1 MNDTM
6 VTLVGNAATA
16 VEHRTTPTGVP
27 VVRFRLAATPRRW
40 DRARERWMDGDTSF
54 FTVKA
59 WRALAD
65 HVAASVTVGEPLLV
79 QGRLRVREGE
89 QPADRGGQRWLAA
102 EVEAVAIGHD
112 LTRGTA
118 AFRRAAPRPRPEPQ
132 PGEGGTRGSELA
144 PDWSTGGGAGAW
156 GKAEP
161 TASGAPSGAPVVTPT
176 GMSVPSPSVA
186 GGSGGGGSGG
196 AAEVAA
202 RAGGGTAA
210 GADADAADAGAADAE
225 ALEGVGAG

>member
-16 VEHRTTPTGVP
+16 VEHRQTATGVP
-27 VVRFRLAATPRRW
+27 VARFRLAATPRRW
-40 DRARERWMDGDTSF
+40 DRARERWTDGDTSF

-65 HVAASVTVGEPLLV
+65 HVAASVTVGEPLMV

-89 QPADRGGQRWLAA
+89 QSADRGGQRWLAA

-118 AFRRAAPRPRPEPQ
+118 AFRRASPRAQIEPQ
-132 PGEGGTRGSELA
+132 AGESGGKSGELG
-144 PDWSTGGGAGAW
+144 PDWSTGGGAG
-156 GKAEP
+156 GKASSSP
-161 TASGAPSGAPVVTPT
+161 
-176 GMSVPSPSVA
+176 PSPSLSPSPVPGA
-186 GGSGGGGSGG
+186 GGGGSGG
-196 AAEVAA
+196 EAEAAAGGADEAAA
-202 RAGGGTAA
+202 RA
-210 GADADAADAGAADAE
+210 AGAASAAE
-225 ALEGVGAG
+225 GAGGREATEGVAVGVMA

>member
-40 DRARERWMDGDTSF
+40 DRARERWTDGDTSF

-89 QPADRGGQRWLAA
+89 QPADRGGQRWIAA

-118 AFRRAAPRPRPEPQ
+118 AFRRASPRPRVEPQ
-132 PGEGGTRGSELA
+132 PGEGVARGSELG
-144 PDWSTGGGAGAW
+144 PDWSTGGGVAW
-156 GKAEP
+156 GKAESP
-161 TASGAPSGAPVVTPT
+161 PTPT
-176 GMSVPSPSVA
+176 PTSMSETSTPA
-186 GGSGGGGSGG
+186 ADGSGGGGGG
-196 AAEVAA
+196 DAAEAAA
-202 RAGGGTAA
+202 RAADGAVA
-210 GADADAADAGAADAE
+210 GAVAAE
-225 ALEGVGAG
+225 KEELEGVAVG

>member
-40 DRARERWMDGDTSF
+40 DRARERWTDGDTSF

-89 QPADRGGQRWLAA
+89 QSVDRGGQRWLAA

-118 AFRRAAPRPRPEPQ
+118 AFRRASPRPRSERQ
-132 PGEGGTRGSELA
+132 PDEGDARGGELG

-156 GKAEP
+156 GKPETPPAV
-161 TASGAPSGAPVVTPT
+161 TPSTVTPT
-176 GMSVPSPSVA
+176 SSVA
-186 GGSGGGGSGG
+186 DGSGG
-196 AAEVAA
+196 AAEVVA
-202 RAGGGTAA
+202 RAVDGAAA
-210 GADADAADAGAADAE
+210 GAVAAEKE
-225 ALEGVGAG
+225 ALEGAGVGAG

>member
-16 VEHRTTPTGVP
+16 VEHRQTATGVP
-27 VVRFRLAATPRRW
+27 VARFRLAATPRRW
-40 DRARERWMDGDTSF
+40 DRARERWTDGDTSF

-65 HVAASVTVGEPLLV
+65 HVAASVTVGEPLMV

-118 AFRRAAPRPRPEPQ
+118 AFRRASPRARIEPQ
-132 PGEGGTRGSELA
+132 AGEDGGKSGELS
-144 PDWSTGGGAGAW
+144 PDWSTGGGAW
-156 GKAEP
+156 RKASP
-161 TASGAPSGAPVVTPT
+161 
-176 GMSVPSPSVA
+176 PSPVPDA
-186 GGSGGGGSGG
+186 GGGGSGG

-202 RAGGGTAA
+202 GVADEAAARAAE
-210 GADADAADAGAADAE
+210 GAAERE
-225 ALEGVGAG
+225 APEGVAVG